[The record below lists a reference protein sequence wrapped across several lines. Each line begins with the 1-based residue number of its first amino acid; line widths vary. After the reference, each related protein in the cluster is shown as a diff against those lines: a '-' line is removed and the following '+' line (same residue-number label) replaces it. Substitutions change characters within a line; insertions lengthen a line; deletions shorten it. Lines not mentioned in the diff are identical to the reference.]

1 MSGVCCSK
9 HAAYPFQD
17 TQSKYQGLSMGYQA
31 AKHTLA
37 SATRHTSCSLEPMD
51 SYSCFSRLCRCKFTP
66 KTVCRQAKIS
76 EITACCK
83 RKGLVNGMEHHS
95 ESLSLNSSSLWKLWG
110 NRIACLVFAAT
121 FLLLVMLSGVLI
133 LGSALFWHLVPFGY
147 FALKAATSSS
157 VKPPTHHNMHTASVS
172 RIPFL

>member
-1 MSGVCCSK
+1 MR
-9 HAAYPFQD
+9 
-17 TQSKYQGLSMGYQA
+17 YQA

-37 SATRHTSCSLEPMD
+37 SATRHTSCSLKPMN
-51 SYSCFSRLCRCKFTP
+51 SYSCFSHLCRCKFTP
-66 KTVCRQAKIS
+66 KTACRQAKTS

-110 NRIACLVFAAT
+110 NRIACLVLAAA
-121 FLLLVMLSGVLI
+121 FLLLVMLSGVLS
-133 LGSALFWHLVPFGY
+133 LGSALFGHLVPFGY

-157 VKPPTHHNMHTASVS
+157 VKPPTQHNVHTALISGT
-172 RIPFL
+172 P